1 MSHKNVL
8 RELHLKKKK
17 ETKSPIQLE
26 GRVRVDEKAAELQAV
41 SQITVNTNTMGW
53 MEKDP
58 KRYMKKTI
66 NNWS

>member
-41 SQITVNTNTMGW
+41 SQITVNTNTMG
-53 MEKDP
+53 
-58 KRYMKKTI
+58 
-66 NNWS
+66 